1 MYLHK
6 RGFRKRLLSVA
17 LCAVLSFFLVAAA
30 LPAVVAKAHAEQ
42 QLFGNSEDIIYD
54 SSEDNARSVPS
65 TYTVQYDYYTVE
77 EVVHKSAPSYRGM
90 GDGNACGPITGLN
103 VMVFFDHW
111 YVHLIRGF
119 EPGAL
124 DSSGNYIYY
133 EDAGNALTQS
143 TYRSLYN
150 YMGTTSEG
158 TTEKGFKNGLNAY
171 VESTKYTL
179 SPSSMYQNSKTVNL
193 GSLKTAI
200 EKNRVGVLFLSNYNY
215 ITEIKD
221 YKEYKMMVAAK
232 YNYSEAH
239 IMMVYGY
246 KKIVYYK
253 NGSNFRTDTFLYA
266 SSGTSAGSLGYILM
280 NQDLTIENAV
290 VYAVF

>member
-6 RGFRKRLLSVA
+6 RGLRKRLLSVA
-17 LCAVLSFFLVAAA
+17 LCVVLSFFLVAAA

-42 QLFGNSEDIIYD
+42 QLFGNNDEANSDILENN
-54 SSEDNARSVPS
+54 SRAVPA

-77 EVVHKSAPSYRGM
+77 EVVHKSAPSYRGL
-90 GDGNACGPITGLN
+90 GSTTDCGPITGLN
-103 VMVFFDHW
+103 VMVFFDRW
-111 YVHLIRGF
+111 YVNLIRGF
-119 EPGAL
+119 EPGVL
-124 DSSGNYIYY
+124 DSSGNYIYN
-133 EDAGNALTQS
+133 EDASNELTQN
-143 TYRSLYN
+143 TYRSIYS

-179 SPSSMYQNSKTVNL
+179 SPSSMYQSSKTVNL
-193 GSLKTAI
+193 ISLKTAI
-200 EKNRVGVLFLSNYNY
+200 EKNRVGVLFLKNYNFALN
-215 ITEIKD
+215 IVD
-221 YKEYKMMVAAK
+221 LKEYKMMSVGK
-232 YNYSEAH
+232 INYSEPH

-246 KKIVYYK
+246 KKIAYYK

-266 SSGTSAGSLGYILM
+266 SSGTDAANRGYILM
-280 NQDLTIENAV
+280 NQDLTIVDAV